1 MSQNLAALGL
11 PVAAGI
17 VIRFGVS
24 LAALVASALVAVAAN
39 DSDWAE
45 CGRADARAIAACTRI
60 IQSGDEDQTNLGTA
74 YNNRGVGYASIK
86 QLDRAMADYNIA
98 IELNPGLAEA
108 YANRGLAYGNDD
120 YERAIVDFNR
130 TIRLKPTYATAY
142 AGRCDAYVNKGD
154 FDRAIADCSI
164 ALQLEPNE
172 STYRS
177 RADAYHSKKEYDRAI
192 ADFSRAL
199 QLDPGN
205 IDTLKGRAS
214 AYKEKGD
221 ADQAIADL
229 TEALRLEPTDPQA
242 RKIRGD
248 VLFNKG
254 EYAKAIDDY
263 DVAIRYKPSL
273 PATWN
278 NRGLAH
284 SKSGEQDLA
293 IKDFDHALKMNAGHV
308 MARMNRGLAFRAK
321 GEIERA
327 KADFTATLEL
337 PSEDEEAQ
345 DAQATARDQLAALEE
360 VQQDAPAPETKPT
373 SALYAAALPTGKRIA
388 LVIGNSAYR
397 NVRPLRNPA
406 NDAHAVAEEFRRSG
420 FAEVVEKQ
428 NLSLSELS
436 AELKAFGDKALDADW
451 AVIYYAGHGI
461 EVGGINYVIPVDA
474 ELATTGHVEDE
485 AVPLTRLESKVE
497 SARQVR
503 LVILD
508 ACRDNPFAQQIASA
522 GGTRSVGRGLARI
535 EPVGGVTVAYSARDG
550 QVALDGDGANS
561 PFAAALV
568 RHLKEPGLEIG
579 LMFRKVHD
587 TVWTKTDQQQEPFLY
602 GAFPAEAFY
611 FKVAGSS

>member
-24 LAALVASALVAVAAN
+24 LTALLASAVVAVAAN

-45 CGRADARAIAACTRI
+45 CGRADARAIAGCTRI
-60 IQSGDEDQTNLGTA
+60 IQSGHEDQTNLGTA
-74 YNNRGVGYASIK
+74 YNNRGVGYASIN

-98 IELNPGLAEA
+98 IELNPGLPEA
-108 YANRGLAYGNDD
+108 YTSRGLAYGSDD

-130 TIRLKPTYATAY
+130 TIQLKPTYATAY
-142 AGRCDAYVNKGD
+142 AGRCGAYITKGD
-154 FDRAIADCSI
+154 LDRAIADCSI
-164 ALQLEPNE
+164 ALQLEPDA

-177 RADAYHSKKEYDRAI
+177 RADAFYSKKEYDRAI

-214 AYKEKGD
+214 AYKDKGD
-221 ADQAIADL
+221 ADQAIGDL
-229 TEALRLEPTDPQA
+229 TEALRLDPTDPVA
-242 RKIRGD
+242 GKIRGD
-248 VLFNKG
+248 IFFGKS
-254 EYAKAIDDY
+254 EYDKAIADY
-263 DVAIRYKPSL
+263 DQALRFKSGI
-273 PATWN
+273 PAYWN

-284 SKSGEQDLA
+284 SQRGEQDLA
-293 IKDFDHALKMNAGHV
+293 IRDFNQALAIR
-308 MARMNRGLAFRAK
+308 ASFPTALMNRGLAYRSK

-327 KADFTATLEL
+327 KTDFTAALGL
-337 PSEDEEAQ
+337 PSEDAEAQ
-345 DAQATARDQLAALEE
+345 EAQATARAQLAEIDSARQTAQTTE
-360 VQQDAPAPETKPT
+360 AKP
-373 SALYAAALPTGKRIA
+373 SSVLDAAAPPTGKRIA

-397 NVRPLRNPA
+397 NVQPLRNPA

-436 AELKAFGDKALDADW
+436 SELKAFGDKALDADW

-461 EVGGINYVIPVDA
+461 EVGGVNYVIPIDA
-474 ELATTGHVEDE
+474 ELKTTSHVEEE
-485 AVPLTRLESKVE
+485 AIPLDRLISKVE
-497 SARQVR
+497 AGRKLR

-508 ACRDNPFAQQIASA
+508 ACRDNPFVQRIASVGA
-522 GGTRSVGRGLARI
+522 TRSVGRGLGRI
-535 EPVGGVTVAYSARDG
+535 EPTRGNMVAYSARDG

-568 RHLKEPGLEIG
+568 QHLKEPGLEIS
-579 LMFRKVHD
+579 LLFRKIHD
-587 TVWTKTDQQQEPFLY
+587 TVWNKTHGEQEPFTY
-602 GAFPAEAFY
+602 GALPAEALY
-611 FKVAGSS
+611 FKALGSS